1 MDNVVGFVGYEC
13 EDIAIYLAKILREFG
28 KNIVIVDRTEQEL
41 LCEMFE
47 IRTEMEY
54 SGFLITNR
62 AVCHEEYDFVFYLF
76 GYRLNHPKLY
86 ECKTMIMVTDGVPAH
101 ATLLKKINHWECK
114 CYLLIRNLVPM
125 KHTETYLAAALS
137 NETGYFAIP
146 YEEKDVRSRCSLGPY
161 TGCEI
166 RRLSIGMQ
174 EVLRTLVC
182 NLSSEFKEKEI
193 RKRMKKS

>member
-1 MDNVVGFVGYEC
+1 
-13 EDIAIYLAKILREFG
+13 
-28 KNIVIVDRTEQEL
+28 
-41 LCEMFE
+41 
-47 IRTEMEY
+47 
-54 SGFLITNR
+54 
-62 AVCHEEYDFVFYLF
+62 
-76 GYRLNHPKLY
+76 
-86 ECKTMIMVTDGVPAH
+86 
-101 ATLLKKINHWECK
+101 
-114 CYLLIRNLVPM
+114 M

-182 NLSSEFKEKEI
+182 NLSPEFKEKEI
-193 RKRMKKS
+193 RKRIKKS